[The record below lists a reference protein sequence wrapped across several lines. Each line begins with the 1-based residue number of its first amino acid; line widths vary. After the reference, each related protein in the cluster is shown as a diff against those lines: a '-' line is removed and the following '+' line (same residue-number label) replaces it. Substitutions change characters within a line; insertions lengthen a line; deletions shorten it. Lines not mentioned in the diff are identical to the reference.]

1 MKNIVISIFLLV
13 SVLASY
19 AQSNCNIK
27 KAYAF
32 YTISVPGV
40 QMADENGN
48 PIPPKV
54 DIGRFI
60 YVECS
65 GTRKPVIEK
74 VLYDNKILSATLTAV
89 KGNSV
94 IPGSEL
100 SKNNDLKI
108 TAKKGNRLWK
118 VELQTAGTDSMPEQ
132 DCKNIVI
139 KYNVK
144 GKASILKL
152 LKETRLMTMP
162 RY

>member
-1 MKNIVISIFLLV
+1 MKNIVISIFLL
-13 SVLASY
+13 ASALTSF
-19 AQSNCNIK
+19 AQPNYNIK

-60 YVECS
+60 YIECS

-74 VLYDNKILSATLTAV
+74 VLYNYKVLSATLSAI

-100 SKNNDLKI
+100 SKNNEFKI
-108 TAKKGNRLWK
+108 TAKRGNCLWK
-118 VELQTAGTDSMPEQ
+118 VELQTIGTDSMPEQ

-139 KYNVK
+139 KY
-144 GKASILKL
+144 KANNKTRILKL
-152 LKETRLMTMP
+152 VKETQLMTMP

>member
-1 MKNIVISIFLLV
+1 MKNIVIPIFLLA
-13 SVLASY
+13 SVLTSY
-19 AQSNCNIK
+19 SQSNGNIK
-27 KAYAF
+27 KGYAF

-60 YVECS
+60 YIECC
-65 GTRKPVIEK
+65 GTGKPVIEK
-74 VLYDNKILSATLTAV
+74 VLYDNKILSATLNAV
-89 KGNSV
+89 KGSAV

-100 SKNNDLKI
+100 SKNNEFKI
-108 TAKKGNRLWK
+108 TAKKGNSLWK
-118 VELQTAGTDSMPEQ
+118 VELQIPGTDPMPEQ

-139 KYNVK
+139 KYKVK
-144 GKASILKL
+144 GKTRILKL
-152 LKETRLMTMP
+152 VKETHLMTMP